1 MSDPITREI
10 FDHLVELGALE
21 LAPQE
26 AEYLRQQLNNQLK
39 AVQELEA
46 IPLEADLPLAS
57 HGVAYP
63 PEASQALRK
72 DTWAPYPN
80 AQAIM
85 AQAPELDDG
94 FIVVPDIPH
103 TQLD

>member
-63 PEASQALRK
+63 PEISQKLRQ
-72 DTWAPYPN
+72 DTWLPFEDP
-80 AQAIM
+80 QAIL
-85 AQAPELDDG
+85 AQVPESDDG
-94 FIVVPDIPH
+94 YIVVPDIPH